1 VAAGGRIT
9 SVGLHRK
16 IDNARGNFFWH
27 ALNMKRKYH
36 MAKWELMTSPKKAGG
51 RVSLTPE

>member
-1 VAAGGRIT
+1 M
-9 SVGLHRK
+9 SVGLHQK

-27 ALNMKRKYH
+27 ELNMKRKYH

-51 RVSLTPE
+51 QVSLTPE